1 MIPKFSTKWK
11 FITNKKNVPKS
22 KITNS
27 ITTESG
33 INQEFLE
40 NMWINDLAVKPD
52 PENPQNLLVSIPT
65 SVLRSL
71 LAQQAG
77 SKHDN

>member
-1 MIPKFSTKWK
+1 M
-11 FITNKKNVPKS
+11 
-22 KITNS
+22 
-27 ITTESG
+27 ESG